1 MRKVI
6 IAILSVVVIVG
17 ISIAIFPSVAKII
30 NNNSITT
37 TASQVI
43 SNNSSAM
50 QTELLDVAHKYNEQL
65 TSSNNGSKYD
75 DYYNILNTNGVM
87 GVVSIPNIKLTLPIY
102 HGISD
107 DVLRKGAGHLP
118 YTPFPIG
125 DNGVSVITSH
135 SGLPNATLFTNLSN
149 LQQSDSI
156 VITVAGISTTYIVDK
171 IDVVEPSKVVKAT
184 EYSNDGKS
192 YIALVTCTP
201 IGVNTHR
208 LVVRAVKQKAEV
220 TSETMTSIQTSVPTD
235 TVNLIVLSIIPL
247 VILAVLVFILI
258 RRKKCV
264 K

>member
-6 IAILSVVVIVG
+6 IAILSVVVIAG
-17 ISIAIFPSVAKII
+17 LSIAIFPSVAKII

-50 QTELLDVAHKYNEQL
+50 QTELLEVAHKYNEQL
-65 TSSNNGSKYD
+65 TSNNGSKYD

-135 SGLPNATLFTNLSN
+135 SGLPNATLFTNLSK
-149 LQQSDSI
+149 LQKSDSI

-208 LVVRAVKQKAEV
+208 LVIRAVKQKAEV
-220 TSETMTSIQTSVPTD
+220 TSAETLTSITSVPTD
-235 TVNLIVLSIIPL
+235 TVNLVVLSFIPL

-258 RRKKCV
+258 RRKNA
-264 K
+264 